1 MGNNMQTKNQVRPQV
16 MVRQSQ
22 SDGTRTNAMAQ
33 KQEMTTKYILQWFS
47 PRWFICVMGTGALAN
62 VYQLLSGRP
71 TGALHTL
78 AEVFLSMAILIFVTS
93 AAFMLVRLIVG
104 WECVQKEWRHA
115 SLIQFYSTISIAA
128 AVCATGLFNIPLSF
142 LSQSAAYNVAAVFWC
157 IALIEGVFFLF
168 FIPFKV
174 STGDH
179 AEPRRALGFWFLP
192 PVGLFVLVFA
202 GNFWAVRMT
211 SEATVQAI
219 LFVNIFL
226 LGVAIP
232 LTVILYAVILFRAL
246 FHNFPRRD
254 VAPSFMIGVAPVGV
268 SIIAMNTLVP
278 VLTKA
283 NIPLVDPALA
293 ASLIQF
299 TSLFLWS
306 FGMWWLVYALTV
318 ITLYFL
324 KHRIPVTLGY
334 WAFIFPPAAYTI
346 ATLLLANLLSLPFL
360 KNVAIILAVALSLSW
375 LVNLILTIRG
385 MIDKSIFDVAPTFK
399 GDIPY
404 L

>member
-1 MGNNMQTKNQVRPQV
+1 MPQ
-16 MVRQSQ
+16 
-22 SDGTRTNAMAQ
+22 
-33 KQEMTTKYILQWFS
+33 KPEMTTKYILQWFS
-47 PRWFICVMGTGALAN
+47 PRWFICVMGTGAMAN

-78 AEVFLSMAILIFVTS
+78 AEVFLSMAILVFVAS
-93 AAFMLVRLIVG
+93 AVFMIVRLNVG

-142 LSQSAAYNVAAVFWC
+142 LSQSVAYAIAAVFWW

-179 AEPRRALGFWFLP
+179 AEPRRGLGFWFLS

-211 SEATVQAI
+211 NETTVQAI

-232 LTVILYAVILFRAL
+232 LTVIFTRSSCSAHYFTTFRGGMSL
-246 FHNFPRRD
+246 R
-254 VAPSFMIGVAPVGV
+254 
-268 SIIAMNTLVP
+268 
-278 VLTKA
+278 
-283 NIPLVDPALA
+283 
-293 ASLIQF
+293 AS
-299 TSLFLWS
+299 
-306 FGMWWLVYALTV
+306 
-318 ITLYFL
+318 
-324 KHRIPVTLGY
+324 
-334 WAFIFPPAAYTI
+334 
-346 ATLLLANLLSLPFL
+346 
-360 KNVAIILAVALSLSW
+360 
-375 LVNLILTIRG
+375 
-385 MIDKSIFDVAPTFK
+385 
-399 GDIPY
+399 
-404 L
+404 

>member
-1 MGNNMQTKNQVRPQV
+1 MANTVQTKNEVSPQLAVRLPL
-16 MVRQSQ
+16 
-22 SDGTRTNAMAQ
+22 DNTRRKAIPD
-33 KQEMTTKYILQWFS
+33 KQEITSKYILQWFS

-62 VYQLLSGRP
+62 VYQLLAGSA

-78 AEVFLSMAILIFVTS
+78 AEVFLGLAILIFVT
-93 AAFMLVRLIVG
+93 ATAFMLVRLIVG

-115 SLIQFYSTISIAA
+115 SLIQFYSAISIAA

-142 LSQSAAYNVAAVFWC
+142 VSQSVAYSVAAVFWW
-157 IALIEGVFFLF
+157 IALVEGVFFLF

-179 AEPRRALGFWFLP
+179 AEPRRALGYWFLP

-211 SEATVQAI
+211 NEAAVQAI

-226 LGVAIP
+226 LGVATP
-232 LTVILYAVILFRAL
+232 LTVIFYTIILFRAL

-268 SIIAMNTLVP
+268 SIIAMNTLIP
-278 VLTKA
+278 VLKKA
-283 NIPLVDPALA
+283 EVHLVDPVIAG
-293 ASLIQF
+293 SLVQF
-299 TSLFLWS
+299 FSLFLWS
-306 FGMWWLVYALTV
+306 FGMWWLIYALTV
-318 ITLYFL
+318 IILYFL

-346 ATLLLANLLSLPFL
+346 ATLLLANLLGLPLL
-360 KNVAIILAVALSLSW
+360 KNVAIVLAFILSVSW
-375 LVNLILTIRG
+375 LVNSILTIRG
-385 MIDKSIFDVAPTFK
+385 VIDKSIFDVAPTFK

>member
-1 MGNNMQTKNQVRPQV
+1 MANTVQTKNEVSPQFAVRLLL
-16 MVRQSQ
+16 
-22 SDGTRTNAMAQ
+22 DNTGTKAMPD
-33 KQEMTTKYILQWFS
+33 KQEMTGKYILQWFS

-78 AEVFLSMAILIFVTS
+78 AEVFLGMAILVFVTVT
-93 AAFMLVRLIVG
+93 AFMLVRLIVG

-115 SLIQFYSTISIAA
+115 SLIQFYSAISIAA

-142 LSQSAAYNVAAVFWC
+142 LSQSVAYSLAAAFWW
-157 IALIEGVFFLF
+157 IALVEGVFFLF

-202 GNFWAVRMT
+202 GNFWAVRM
-211 SEATVQAI
+211 SSDAMVQAI

-226 LGVAIP
+226 LGIAIP
-232 LTVILYAVILFRAL
+232 LTVIYYTIILFRAL

-268 SIIAMNTLVP
+268 SIIALNTLIP
-278 VLTKA
+278 VLKKA
-283 NIPLVDPALA
+283 DIHWVDPALA
-293 ASLIQF
+293 GSLIQF
-299 TSLFLWS
+299 MSLFLWS
-306 FGMWWLVYALTV
+306 FGMWWLIYALTV
-318 ITLYFL
+318 ITFYFL

-346 ATLLLANLLSLPFL
+346 ATLLLANLLGLPLL
-360 KNVAIILAVALSLSW
+360 KNVAIVLAIVLSLSW
-375 LVNLILTIRG
+375 LANLVLTVRG
-385 MIDKSIFDVAPTFK
+385 MINKSIFDVAPTFK

>member
-1 MGNNMQTKNQVRPQV
+1 METKNKVGPQF
-16 MVRQSQ
+16 MVRQPG
-22 SDGTRTNAMAQ
+22 SDSTRTNALPQ
-33 KQEMTTKYILQWFS
+33 KPEMTTKYILQWFS

-62 VYQLLSGRP
+62 VYQLLAGRP

-78 AEVFLSMAILIFVTS
+78 AEVFLSMAILTFVAS

-142 LSQSAAYNVAAVFWC
+142 LSQSVAYNVAAVFWW

-179 AEPRRALGFWFLP
+179 AEPRRALGFWFLS

-211 SEATVQAI
+211 SAATVQAI

-232 LTVILYAVILFRAL
+232 LTVIFYTIILFRAL
-246 FHNFPRRD
+246 FYNFPRRD

-268 SIIAMNTLVP
+268 SIIAMNTLIP

-299 TSLFLWS
+299 ISLFLWC
-306 FGMWWLVYALTV
+306 FGMWWLLYALTV
-318 ITLYFL
+318 ITLYLL
-324 KHRIPVTLGY
+324 KHRVPVTLGY

-346 ATLLLANLLSLPFL
+346 ATLLLANLLNLPLL
-360 KNVAIILAVALSLSW
+360 KDVGIVLAVVFSFWW
-375 LVNLILTIRG
+375 LVNLILTVRG

>member
-1 MGNNMQTKNQVRPQV
+1 MANTVQTKNEVSPQSAVRLPLDN
-16 MVRQSQ
+16 MR
-22 SDGTRTNAMAQ
+22 RKAMPD
-33 KQEMTTKYILQWFS
+33 KQEITGKYILQWFS

-71 TGALHTL
+71 TGALHAL
-78 AEVFLSMAILIFVTS
+78 AEVFLGLAILIFVT
-93 AAFMLVRLIVG
+93 ATAFMLVRLIVG

-115 SLIQFYSTISIAA
+115 SLIQFYSAISIAA

-142 LSQSAAYNVAAVFWC
+142 ISPSVAYSVAAVFWW
-157 IALIEGVFFLF
+157 IALVEGVFFLF

-179 AEPRRALGFWFLP
+179 AEPRRALGFWFLS

-202 GNFWAVRMT
+202 GNFWAVRT
-211 SEATVQAI
+211 TNEATVQAI
-219 LFVNIFL
+219 LFVNILL

-232 LTVILYAVILFRAL
+232 LTVIFYTIILFRAL

-268 SIIAMNTLVP
+268 SIIAMNTLIP
-278 VLTKA
+278 VLKKA
-283 NIPLVDPALA
+283 NVHLVDPALA
-293 ASLIQF
+293 ASLIQCI
-299 TSLFLWS
+299 SLFLWS
-306 FGMWWLVYALTV
+306 FGMWWLIYALTV

-324 KHRIPVTLGY
+324 KHRVPVTLGY

-346 ATLLLANLLSLPFL
+346 ATLLLANLLNFPLL
-360 KNVAIILAVALSLSW
+360 KNVGIVLAMVFSFWW
-375 LVNLILTIRG
+375 LVNLILTVRG